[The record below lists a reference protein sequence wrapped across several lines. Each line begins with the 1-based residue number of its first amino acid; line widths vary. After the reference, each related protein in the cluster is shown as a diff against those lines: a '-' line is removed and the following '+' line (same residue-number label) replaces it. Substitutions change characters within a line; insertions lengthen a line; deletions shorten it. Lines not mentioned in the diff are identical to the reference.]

1 LTSEQSVRV
10 ARVVPSTRAEGPG
23 ERFAVWVQG
32 CTIRCSGCFNPQMWT
47 ARGGQD
53 TDVSTLAQQVL
64 AADVEGVTFLG
75 GEPFEQAAGLAA
87 LASRLRAEGLSVMTF
102 TGLTFE
108 HLIEAATDDGSIRA
122 LLNTTDL
129 LVDGPYMANSPDLI
143 RPWVG
148 STNQGFRFLTN
159 RYRHLDGSLNDLPDR
174 IEVRVTPDG
183 TATVNGWASV
193 DALDALLD
201 GVAKIPLG
209 RGSVR

>member
-1 LTSEQSVRV
+1 
-10 ARVVPSTRAEGPG
+10 
-23 ERFAVWVQG
+23 
-32 CTIRCSGCFNPQMWT
+32 MWA

-53 TDVSTLAQQVL
+53 IDVSALAQQIV

-102 TGLTFE
+102 TGFTYE
-108 HLIEAATDDGSIRA
+108 HLIQAATEDRDICA
-122 LLNTTDL
+122 LLGATDL
-129 LVDGPYMANSPDLI
+129 LVDGPYMADSPDLI

-148 STNQGFRFLTN
+148 STNQGFRFLTD
-159 RYRHLDGSLNDLPDR
+159 RYRHLDGSLSALPDR
-174 IEVRVTPDG
+174 IEVRVAPDG

-193 DALDALLD
+193 EALDALLD
-201 GVAKIPLG
+201 GVTKSPVG

>member
-1 LTSEQSVRV
+1 
-10 ARVVPSTRAEGPG
+10 
-23 ERFAVWVQG
+23 
-32 CTIRCSGCFNPQMWT
+32 MWA

-53 TDVSTLAQQVL
+53 KDVSVLAQHIV

-87 LASRLRAEGLSVMTF
+87 LACRLRSEGLSVMTF
-102 TGLTFE
+102 TGFTYE
-108 HLIEAATDDGSIRA
+108 HLVEAAIDDSDICA
-122 LLNTTDL
+122 LLNATDL
-129 LVDGPYMANSPDLI
+129 LVDGPYVAYSPDLT

-148 STNQGFRFLTN
+148 STNQGFRFLTD
-159 RYRHLDGSLNDLPDR
+159 RYRHLDGALGHLPDR
-174 IEVRVTPDG
+174 IEVRVAPDG

-201 GVAKIPLG
+201 GVAKTPVG